1 MIKKDKKTIIYT
13 AAEFT
18 EIVSSLQ
25 YDGKGREY
33 EKSIAYARK
42 YYLCIP
48 DEERK
53 LLDEEVVSKYK
64 AIENHFNSTVLFKR
78 AAKKSKAKNIINK
91 SLSYLM
97 MAFLA
102 FFILFPFYVLFVTSI
117 MRPEE
122 SHNTSFKF
130 WPDEV
135 VFQNYIDVIFKG
147 EGGHS
152 VIKSF
157 VITLAI
163 YLPTSIIG
171 VVISAIA
178 AFAFA
183 KMNFKLKKPLFA
195 ILMGSMMVPNT
206 MSLIISFLIYDKI
219 GWTMKP
225 FSILPIILPRM
236 CGTVSIVFFLRQ
248 YYINMPKDLIDSAR
262 IDGLGWWKT
271 FWKIFFPLSIPAMA
285 AQCILFF
292 ITGYNDYLAPLLYLK
307 PSGIETLQIALAS
320 YVDPYYINWPV
331 RMAAAIVAMI
341 PMIILYLVSQKA
353 IMKDMS
359 VGSGIKG

>member
-1 MIKKDKKTIIYT
+1 MIKEKNKKACT
-13 AAEFT
+13 AE
-18 EIVSSLQ
+18 ELEKLVSFLEPN
-25 YDGKGREY
+25 GKGRKY
-33 EKSIAYARK
+33 EKQFREAYNC
-42 YYLCIP
+42 YLFLL
-48 DEERK
+48 EEEKKKVNKETIEK
-53 LLDEEVVSKYK
+53 LN
-64 AIENHFNSTVLFKR
+64 AIETNFNTNVYFKR
-78 AAKKSKAKNIINK
+78 AAKRSKVRSIVEKI
-91 SLSYLM
+91 LSYAM
-97 MAFLA
+97 MALLA

-135 VFQNYIDVIFKG
+135 VISNYIDVLFKG

-152 VIKSF
+152 VPKSF
-157 VITLAI
+157 LLTLII

-171 VVISAIA
+171 VIVSAIA

-219 GWTMKP
+219 GWTIKP

-236 CGTVSIVFFLRQ
+236 FGTVAIVFFLRQ
-248 YYINMPKDLIDSAR
+248 YYMNMPRDLIDSAKM
-262 IDGLGWWKT
+262 DGLGWWKT
-271 FWKIFFPLSIPAMA
+271 FWKIIFPLSIPAMT
-285 AQCILFF
+285 AQVILFF
-292 ITGYNDYLAPLLYLK
+292 ISGYNDYLAPLLYLK

-341 PMIILYLVSQKA
+341 PMIVLYLFSQKA